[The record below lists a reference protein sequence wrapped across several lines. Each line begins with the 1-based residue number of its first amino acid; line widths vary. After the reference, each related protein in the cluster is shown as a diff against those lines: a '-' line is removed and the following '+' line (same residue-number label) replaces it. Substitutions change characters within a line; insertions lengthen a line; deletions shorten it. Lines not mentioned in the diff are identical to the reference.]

1 MADDYFTKAEKI
13 KQKVRNLDWEKKIK
27 LLEKDFEDKKFSK
40 EEFLDKKRQVYSE
53 VLDQMSEI
61 NQEKM
66 KLNKDHSAEPIEDDY
81 LSDEDLEIFQ
91 EQLTPFQYMSLTK
104 DYLGEFDSQ
113 DIVFSDDFR
122 KFENLENFV
131 HWECVKKIEKLRI
144 HNNYFSCEFMDKNEL
159 VIKDI
164 ACLNELSKLEELVF
178 DDEGNLGDR
187 IKVDY
192 FSSKQLSNI
201 KQLEIHGL
209 WDLSFLQNSFS
220 DNHNIY
226 ETLEIIKNDLKT
238 LERAVYSGSIEATT
252 STNEQSNIEL
262 DSNSEDVLTRHLLKL
277 SEVEDQFRQLTN
289 KFEEINF
296 KLDKLSNRLSKIQAD
311 NQIRFQDIESA
322 ITSGA
327 ITTQLSSKPKTDSKS
342 EILPGSSQPQ
352 DLGSISYK
360 DTETSETSQ
369 QIQSVNTTATVLT
382 ETFQAEEKILPQE
395 LSPKK
400 QYEFATSFLKVGDY
414 STAERA
420 FREFVLSNSEHE
432 LAGSAQYWYAE
443 TFRIRQLYT
452 DAASAYLEGYQKY
465 PKGNKAPIN
474 LLKLGVSM
482 VQIGE
487 KDQGCKMI
495 NGVELQYPKANQS
508 VIQKA
513 KYESKK
519 FECIKEDS

>member
-1 MADDYFTKAEKI
+1 MRFI
-13 KQKVRNLDWEKKIK
+13 FK
-27 LLEKDFEDKKFSK
+27 LILI
-40 EEFLDKKRQVYSE
+40 
-53 VLDQMSEI
+53 VLF
-61 NQEKM
+61 N
-66 KLNKDHSAEPIEDDY
+66 
-81 LSDEDLEIFQ
+81 
-91 EQLTPFQYMSLTK
+91 
-104 DYLGEFDSQ
+104 
-113 DIVFSDDFR
+113 
-122 KFENLENFV
+122 
-131 HWECVKKIEKLRI
+131 
-144 HNNYFSCEFMDKNEL
+144 
-159 VIKDI
+159 
-164 ACLNELSKLEELVF
+164 
-178 DDEGNLGDR
+178 
-187 IKVDY
+187 
-192 FSSKQLSNI
+192 
-201 KQLEIHGL
+201 
-209 WDLSFLQNSFS
+209 LSFFQNSFS

-226 ETLEIIKNDLKT
+226 ETLEVIKNDLKT
-238 LERAVYSGSIEATT
+238 LERAVYSGSIEINT
-252 STNEQSNIEL
+252 SSSEQSNIEL
-262 DSNSEDVLTRHLLKL
+262 DSSSEDVLTRHLLKL
-277 SEVEDQFRQLTN
+277 SEVEGQFRQLTN

-311 NQIRFQDIESA
+311 NQIRFQDIESS
-322 ITSGA
+322 ISSGES
-327 ITTQLSSKPKTDSKS
+327 TTQLSSKPKTDVTKS

-369 QIQSVNTTATVLT
+369 QIQSVDTTATVVT
-382 ETFQAEEKILPQE
+382 ETFQSEEKILPQD

-420 FREFVLSNSEHE
+420 FREFVLDNGEHE

-495 NGVELQYPKANQS
+495 NGVELQYPKASQS

-519 FECIKEDS
+519 FECIKKDS

>member
-1 MADDYFTKAEKI
+1 MRFKF
-13 KQKVRNLDWEKKIK
+13 K
-27 LLEKDFEDKKFSK
+27 LTLIILF
-40 EEFLDKKRQVYSE
+40 
-53 VLDQMSEI
+53 
-61 NQEKM
+61 N
-66 KLNKDHSAEPIEDDY
+66 
-81 LSDEDLEIFQ
+81 
-91 EQLTPFQYMSLTK
+91 
-104 DYLGEFDSQ
+104 
-113 DIVFSDDFR
+113 
-122 KFENLENFV
+122 
-131 HWECVKKIEKLRI
+131 
-144 HNNYFSCEFMDKNEL
+144 
-159 VIKDI
+159 
-164 ACLNELSKLEELVF
+164 
-178 DDEGNLGDR
+178 
-187 IKVDY
+187 
-192 FSSKQLSNI
+192 
-201 KQLEIHGL
+201 
-209 WDLSFLQNSFS
+209 LSFFQNSFS

-238 LERAVYSGSIEATT
+238 LERAVYSGSIEINT
-252 STNEQSNIEL
+252 SSNEQSKIEL
-262 DSNSEDVLTRHLLKL
+262 DGNSEDVLTRHLLKL
-277 SEVEDQFRQLTN
+277 SEVEGQFRQLTN

-322 ITSGA
+322 ISSGEF
-327 ITTQLSSKPKTDSKS
+327 TTQLSSKPKTDKTKN

-369 QIQSVNTTATVLT
+369 QIQSVDTTATVVT
-382 ETFQAEEKILPQE
+382 ETFQAEEKILPQD

-420 FREFVLSNSEHE
+420 FREFVISNSEHE

-495 NGVELQYPKANQS
+495 NGVELQYPEANQS

>member
-1 MADDYFTKAEKI
+1 MRFTF
-13 KQKVRNLDWEKKIK
+13 K
-27 LLEKDFEDKKFSK
+27 LILI
-40 EEFLDKKRQVYSE
+40 
-53 VLDQMSEI
+53 VLF
-61 NQEKM
+61 N
-66 KLNKDHSAEPIEDDY
+66 
-81 LSDEDLEIFQ
+81 
-91 EQLTPFQYMSLTK
+91 
-104 DYLGEFDSQ
+104 
-113 DIVFSDDFR
+113 
-122 KFENLENFV
+122 
-131 HWECVKKIEKLRI
+131 
-144 HNNYFSCEFMDKNEL
+144 
-159 VIKDI
+159 
-164 ACLNELSKLEELVF
+164 
-178 DDEGNLGDR
+178 
-187 IKVDY
+187 
-192 FSSKQLSNI
+192 
-201 KQLEIHGL
+201 
-209 WDLSFLQNSFS
+209 LSFFQISFS

-238 LERAVYSGSIEATT
+238 LERAVYSGSIEINN
-252 STNEQSNIEL
+252 STNQQSNIDL

-277 SEVEDQFRQLTN
+277 SEVEGQFRQLTN

-322 ITSGA
+322 ISSDNNTK
-327 ITTQLSSKPKTDSKS
+327 QLSSKPKVDTTKS

-352 DLGSISYK
+352 DLGTISYK

-369 QIQSVNTTATVLT
+369 QIQSVDTTATVVT
-382 ETFQAEEKILPQE
+382 ETFQAEEKILPQD

-465 PKGNKAPIN
+465 PKGTKAPIN